1 MKLEDI
7 EVKTVT
13 LFTLTKLLMKNPTKS
28 SRKEEIIKFMEAKN
42 INLPAKRTKV
52 ELLKVIDDCNID
64 KTKSY
69 VVDNLAREKGHI
81 VFKTTSLLLHFQYNR
96 IDLESTE
103 TCGKKGQPHSKF
115 KRFGRRFN

>member
-69 VVDNLAREKGHI
+69 VVDNLAREKGHS
-81 VFKTTSLLLHFQYNR
+81 FKTAPLLLHFQSNR

-103 TCGKKGQPHSKF
+103 TRDKKGQPHSKS
-115 KRFGRRFN
+115 KRVGRRFN

>member
-69 VVDNLAREKGHI
+69 VVDNLAREKGHS
-81 VFKTTSLLLHFQYNR
+81 F
-96 IDLESTE
+96 
-103 TCGKKGQPHSKF
+103 
-115 KRFGRRFN
+115 